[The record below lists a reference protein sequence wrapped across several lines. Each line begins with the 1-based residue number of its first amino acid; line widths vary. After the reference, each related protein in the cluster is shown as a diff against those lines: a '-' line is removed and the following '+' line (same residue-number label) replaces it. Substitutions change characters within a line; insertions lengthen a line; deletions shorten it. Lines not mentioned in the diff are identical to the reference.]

1 MSVFVSKLESKHKSE
16 SKSVNKIES
25 IVGKTI
31 ADRCNKVT
39 VLGVADRYILVER
52 WSKNPCTWVTG
63 AQIAVSVFEV
73 PIEYA
78 AELIK
83 AMDNEDW
90 YNVNRIL
97 EGKGKR
103 IKFYEYRI

>member
-1 MSVFVSKLESKHKSE
+1 MSVSISKPVSKPGSE
-16 SKSVNKIES
+16 PGSVNRIEL

-31 ADRCNKVT
+31 ADRCSKVT
-39 VLGVADRYILVER
+39 VLGVADRYVLVER
-52 WSKNPCTWVTG
+52 WSKNPCTWTVG

-78 AELIK
+78 ADLVR
-83 AMDNEDW
+83 AMDKEDW
-90 YNVNRIL
+90 YAVNTIL

-103 IKFYEYRI
+103 IRFYEYRI